1 MFWTVENLYLKT
13 VYGTSAST
21 PTVAGII
28 SLLNDARLQNNK
40 STLGFLNPFLYQ
52 NSATMYDVTA
62 GHNEGCLPGDIGFY
76 ACTGW
81 DPVTGCGTP
90 NLPPMVN
97 EALNYQ

>member
-1 MFWTVENLYLKT
+1 MHVET
-13 VYGTSAST
+13 ASGTSAST

-28 SLLNDARLQNNK
+28 SLLNDARLQKNK

-52 NSATMYDVTA
+52 NSAAMYDVTT

-76 ACTGW
+76 ATTGW

-90 NLPPMVN
+90 NFPAMIKAAVN
-97 EALNYQ
+97 NW